1 MVKPSAQLRFAAGVS
16 DDPETSVALFDV
28 CSQIES
34 QLDGQVD
41 LLLVFASSHHAGEF
55 ETIVDHLGSAFR
67 PRASMGATARGVI
80 GDMRELEDGPGL
92 SVLAATVPGAFFT
105 PLRFAYVDW
114 TAMASR
120 SDELRRAVT
129 SEDAAVRA
137 VLLLADPFSTP
148 AMRMLPAFNAAL
160 PDVPIVGGMASGA
173 AAAGDNR
180 LALDGKLVNEGVV
193 GLAIGGDVTVDC
205 TVSQGCRP
213 IGEPHV
219 ITRCKRHIVFEL
231 GGRDAVD
238 VVRNTVQGLSD
249 ADRDLVRANGLLVG
263 RVIDE
268 YKSRFGRGDFL
279 IRKLDRCDERRR
291 YIAIHDTAVRPGQ
304 TVQFHIRDQHTA
316 AEDASMLLAGQEVY
330 GPAAGALLFSCV
342 GRGLS
347 LFDRPDTDVTMV
359 RDALGGVPLAGFFA
373 AGQMGP
379 VGPHSFLHRHA
390 ASLVVFRPGC

>member
-1 MVKPSAQLRFAAGVS
+1 M
-16 DDPETSVALFDV
+16 
-28 CSQIES
+28 
-34 QLDGQVD
+34 
-41 LLLVFASSHHAGEF
+41 
-55 ETIVDHLGSAFR
+55 
-67 PRASMGATARGVI
+67 
-80 GDMRELEDGPGL
+80 
-92 SVLAATVPGAFFT
+92 
-105 PLRFAYVDW
+105 
-114 TAMASR
+114 
-120 SDELRRAVT
+120 
-129 SEDAAVRA
+129 
-137 VLLLADPFSTP
+137 
-148 AMRMLPAFNAAL
+148 
-160 PDVPIVGGMASGA
+160 
-173 AAAGDNR
+173 
-180 LALDGKLVNEGVV
+180 
-193 GLAIGGDVTVDC
+193 
-205 TVSQGCRP
+205 
-213 IGEPHV
+213 
-219 ITRCKRHIVFEL
+219 CKL
-231 GGRDAVD
+231 GGRNAVD
-238 VVRNTVQGLSD
+238 VVSQTVRGLSK
-249 ADRDLVRANGLLVG
+249 ADRDLVRANGLLIG